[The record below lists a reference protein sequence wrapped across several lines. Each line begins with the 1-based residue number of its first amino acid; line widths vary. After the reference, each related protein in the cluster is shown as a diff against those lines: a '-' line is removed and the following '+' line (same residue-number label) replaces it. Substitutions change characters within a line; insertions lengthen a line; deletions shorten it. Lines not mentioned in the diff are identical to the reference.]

1 MKRMSSLEY
10 HFGVKVRFYPSN
22 NQKKMIKQNYDA
34 QRFVY
39 NQYVGAGRLIYH
51 VKKANRIKQ
60 LSSGLPFVMQGMSEY
75 ENQQAVRMIDTQDL
89 ISKPKNIRDKY
100 DFLRVEDIDS
110 LAIANAIQ
118 NYHKAWRSYHK
129 IGYGIP
135 TFHKKQSSWSYQTN
149 CQYIKQDEAYLDNG
163 TVRFIDAKHVKL
175 PKLGIVR
182 IAGLRKLIKKRLF
195 DHIPTRIGTAS
206 IKKTA
211 DDQFYLS
218 LQLGSDI
225 AFVKDYAKTQ
235 KQIGIDLNLDNFL
248 TDSNGAM
255 VANPR
260 FYRRAKK
267 KLAHAQRIL
276 SRRERRAK
284 KEGRSLCE
292 SKNYQKQRL
301 AVAKL
306 HDRIRRQRQDFLQ
319 VLSTALIKNHD
330 LVVAEE
336 LRSKNLLKNHA
347 LAQSISDVGW
357 RSFLTMLEY
366 KAVLYGKKFIT
377 IDPKFTTQRCHD
389 CGNIMGQNGYQ
400 KLTLKDREWT
410 CPVCGSFHIR
420 DWNASINIL
429 EKNKGIWKNPKIK
442 KRSK

>member
-51 VKKANRIKQ
+51 VKKNSRIRQ
-60 LSSGLPFVMQGMSEY
+60 LNNGMPFVMQTMSEQ
-75 ENQQAVRMIDTQDL
+75 ESQQALRMIDAQNL

-129 IGYGIP
+129 IGRGIP
-135 TFHKKQSSWSYQTN
+135 SFHKKQSDWSYQTN

-211 DDQFYLS
+211 DNQFYLS
-218 LQLGSDI
+218 LQLGSDS

-248 TDSNGAM
+248 TDSNGAV

-260 FYRRAKK
+260 FYCRAKK

-301 AVAKL
+301 VVAKM
-306 HDRIRRQRQDFLQ
+306 HDRIRRKRQDFLQ

-347 LAQSISDVGW
+347 LAQSISDAGW

-366 KAVLYGKKFIT
+366 KADLYGKKFVT
-377 IDPKFTTQRCHD
+377 IDPKFTTQRCHN
-389 CGNIMGQNGYQ
+389 CGNIMGQNGYK
-400 KLTLKDREWT
+400 KLTLKDRKWT
-410 CPVCGSFHIR
+410 CPVCGSYHIR
-420 DWNASINIL
+420 DWNASVNIL
-429 EKNKGIWKNPKIK
+429 EKSKGIWKNPKIK
-442 KRSK
+442 KAI

>member
-1 MKRMSSLEY
+1 MSSLEY

-75 ENQQAVRMIDTQDL
+75 ENQQALRMIDTQDL

-100 DFLRVEDIDS
+100 DFLRVEDIDR

-118 NYHKAWRSYHK
+118 NYHKAWRNYHK
-129 IGYGIP
+129 IAYGIP

-182 IAGLRKLIKKRLF
+182 IAGLRKLIKKRLL
-195 DHIPTRIGTAS
+195 DRIPTRIGTAS

-248 TDSNGAM
+248 TDSNGA
-255 VANPR
+255 
-260 FYRRAKK
+260 
-267 KLAHAQRIL
+267 I
-276 SRRERRAK
+276 
-284 KEGRSLCE
+284 
-292 SKNYQKQRL
+292 
-301 AVAKL
+301 VAKL

-366 KAVLYGKKFIT
+366 KADLHGKKFVT
-377 IDPKFTTQRCHD
+377 IDPKFTTQRCHN
-389 CGNIMGQNGYQ
+389 CGNIMGQNGYK
-400 KLTLKDREWT
+400 KLTLKDRKWT
-410 CPVCGSFHIR
+410 CPVCGSYHIR
-420 DWNASINIL
+420 DWNASVNIL
-429 EKNKGIWKNPKIK
+429 EKSKGIWKNPKIK
-442 KRSK
+442 KAI